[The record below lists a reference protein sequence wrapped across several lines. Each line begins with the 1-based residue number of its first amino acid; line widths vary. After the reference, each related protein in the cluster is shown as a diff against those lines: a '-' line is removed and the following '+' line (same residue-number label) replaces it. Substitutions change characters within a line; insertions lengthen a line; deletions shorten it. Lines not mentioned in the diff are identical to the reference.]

1 MKKFLLL
8 IVLFFVATANAQ
20 EYKFN
25 IFLQEQ
31 GLPQPYVYDIVQ
43 DKRGFL
49 YIATGDGLA
58 SYAGKKMARYS
69 KKDSLSEN
77 YCSALFL
84 DSKQNLWVGHFEGHV
99 TKGTNNKFKKIHTN
113 EEALARVNAFA
124 EDSRGYIYFSN
135 AAGGLYVIK
144 EDGKPVLYT
153 EEELPPINEIKIK
166 DDRLYVAT
174 QEGVLVFE
182 LGKSSRSSKTIEGT
196 KDKNITCLEISPKG
210 ELWLGEDGIGVE
222 LFLKSNNEYRSL
234 LTFSVELK
242 SQKNNIKD
250 ICLRGDN
257 EMWVSLTGEGLCM
270 LRYTSNYRLEKQT
283 TINTKNGLQSLFIN
297 RIFIDKEANLWFGST
312 GNGLFQFLSS
322 RFERFNKTNFLPF
335 DDVRTVAVDD
345 SLNVYV
351 SDEKKV
357 FAFNANEKLSILHE
371 LIPKGVEEE
380 IRTSFINKQTN
391 ELWIGTSQNL
401 HVYTVA
407 NGQLKYKNAVP
418 IFKGK
423 GVNYVTKDQTG
434 QYLICTTEGLFYTN
448 EKFEVKKEF
457 NTNTGAPH
465 NNFISVFV
473 DRSDVLWAFSPET
486 PLYSVVDNTA
496 DLEKTIISQRGKG
509 SDTLSPFKFNSATQD
524 RDDNI
529 WFATEGDG
537 VYCYRKNRKPN
548 FAHYT
553 TEEGL
558 GSDFCYGIAVT
569 EKGDVITIH
578 KSGISIKY
586 QNVTSFRAV
595 NKSSGLPANTLN
607 TNAIFK
613 GKKGNIWMGS
623 TEGLIRYIP
632 SEDNK
637 NVNTPIL
644 SFLSITT
651 NSLARSSVT
660 DSLYKLDYNKYEL
673 VIEFIGV
680 SLTNP
685 DGVTYKYKLEG
696 FEDNFRTTN
705 EEVVTYPNLADGEY
719 QFIIYAKNSDGF
731 ETGSPATFKISIGK
745 PFWKKLWF
753 IASASAFVILVFF
766 LIFRWRTKKLQRDKE
781 ILEGLVQEKTA
792 ELVLEKEKIEQANE
806 QLNEKNQDITASIA
820 YAKRIQTAVLPDP
833 EYIGHRLNLFVLYK
847 PRDIVSGDFYW
858 YTETEHYTYV
868 AVVDCT
874 GHGVPGAFMSLL
886 GSTFLDQVLI
896 ENKEATPALI
906 LNELDKKLH
915 KAFKRKDGEENR
927 IGDGMDAIVMRVEK
941 ANGDLLF
948 SGANRPLYFYS
959 KEGPQDFKA
968 PIYSIGGTFPNEVK
982 GFTDTLL
989 KPQAGDC
996 AYMFSDG
1003 FGDQFGGEKNKRY
1016 STKRMKAYL
1025 GEIYTQA
1032 IPAQYEAIDK
1042 EFEDWKGDYEQMD
1055 DICVIGIKF

>member
-1 MKKFLLL
+1 MKNYLLL
-8 IVLFFVATANAQ
+8 IPLFFATFANAQ

-25 IFLQEQ
+25 VFTQEQ
-31 GLPQPYVYDIVQ
+31 GLPQPYVYDLVQ

-49 YIATGDGLA
+49 YIGTGDGLA
-58 SYAGKKMARYS
+58 MYGGKKMAKYT

-84 DSKQNLWVGHFEGHV
+84 DSKQNLWIGHFEGHV
-99 TKGTNNKFKKIHTN
+99 TKRADDKFNKLKTS
-113 EEALARVNAFA
+113 EDVLARVVGFC
-124 EDSRGYIYFSN
+124 EDSRGYVYFAN
-135 AAGGLYVIK
+135 AAGGLYVVK
-144 EDGKPVLYT
+144 EDGKPQLYT
-153 EEELPPINEIKIK
+153 EEELPPINEIKLK
-166 DDRLYVAT
+166 EDKLYAAT

-182 LGKSSRSSKTIEGT
+182 LGKSSHSSKTIEGT
-196 KDKNITCLEISPKG
+196 ESKNATCLEISSKN
-210 ELWLGEDGIGVE
+210 ELWVGEDGIGVE
-222 LFLKSNNEYRSL
+222 LFLKSGNEYKSL
-234 LTFSVELK
+234 LTYTAELK
-242 SQKNNIKD
+242 SEKKNIKD
-250 ICLRGDN
+250 ICLKGDN
-257 EMWVSLTGEGLCM
+257 EMWISLTGEGLCM

-283 TINTKNGLQSLFIN
+283 TINNKNGLQSLYIN

-322 RFERFNKTNFLPF
+322 RFERFSTSNFLPF
-335 DDVRTVAVDD
+335 DDIRTIGVDD
-345 SLNVYV
+345 SLNIYV
-351 SDEKKV
+351 SDDKKV
-357 FAFNANEKLSILHE
+357 FVFNTESGLSILHN

-380 IRTSFINKQTN
+380 IKTSFINKIVN

-401 HVYTVA
+401 HVYDIDKNKMV
-407 NGQLKYKNAVP
+407 YKKSIPA
-418 IFKGK
+418 FKDK
-423 GVNYVTKDQTG
+423 GVNYITKDQTG

-448 EKFEVKKEF
+448 EKLEITKEF
-457 NTNTGAPH
+457 NTNSGAPH
-465 NNFISVFV
+465 NNFLSVFV
-473 DRSDVLWAFSPET
+473 DRSDAVWAFSPET
-486 PLYSVVDNTA
+486 PLYHISGGVVE
-496 DLEKTIISQRGKG
+496 LEKTIK
-509 SDTLSPFKFNSATQD
+509 SDRDETSPNQFNSGVQD

-548 FAHYT
+548 FIHYT

-558 GSDFCYGIAVT
+558 ASDFCYGIAIT
-569 EKGDVITIH
+569 QKGDVVTIH
-578 KSGISIKY
+578 KNGISIKY
-586 QNVTSFRAV
+586 ANLKTFRSV
-595 NKSSGLPANTLN
+595 NRSNGLPANIVN
-607 TNAIFK
+607 NNAIYK
-613 GKKGNIWMGS
+613 GRRGNLYMGS
-623 TEGLIRYIP
+623 TEGLIRYLP
-632 SEDNK
+632 NEDVINL
-637 NVNTPIL
+637 NAPIL
-644 SFLSITT
+644 SFLSVKT
-651 NSLARSSVT
+651 NSIVHKVDSV
-660 DSLYKLDYNKYEL
+660 YNLPYDKYEL
-673 VIEFIGV
+673 TIDFVGV

-685 DGVTYKYKLEG
+685 VGVTYEYQLKG
-696 FEDNFRTTN
+696 FEDKPRVTS
-705 EEVVTYPNLADGEY
+705 EQSVTYPNLPDGDY
-719 QFIIYAKNSDGF
+719 TFVITAKNSDNVP
-731 ETGSPATFKISIGK
+731 TLSPATFKISIGK

-753 IASASAFVILVFF
+753 IASASVFVVLVFF

-781 ILEGLVQEKTA
+781 VLEGLVQEKTA
-792 ELVLEKEKIEQANE
+792 ELQLEKEKIEQANE

-820 YAKRIQTAVLPDP
+820 YAKRIQNAVLPDP

-915 KAFKRKDGEENR
+915 KAFKKKEGEENR
-927 IGDGMDAIVMRVEK
+927 IGDGMDAIVIRVEK
-941 ANGDLLF
+941 GSGDLLF

-989 KPQAGDC
+989 KPETGDC
-996 AYMFSDG
+996 CYMFSDG

-1025 GEIYTQA
+1025 GEIYTQG